1 MLDDRLTC
9 SNCGTLFYYEE
20 VRNIVKHRKK
30 EMPIR
35 CPNCNEVIKRKLSHG
50 YFVSYEL
57 YEESKINLKKKPK
70 YYKNLKTGAIIT
82 EKEFKNLVTEEE
94 SRFIICLVIFALD
107 LWIRLLKMSQLN
119 QLKTMFLLT
128 YQNRKN
134 NPVFTVNYFN
144 FDFQ

>member
-94 SRFIICLVIFALD
+94 SRFYNLSGNICPGFMDQIIENESIESIENYV
-107 LWIRLLKMSQLN
+107 
-119 QLKTMFLLT
+119 
-128 YQNRKN
+128 
-134 NPVFTVNYFN
+134 PV
-144 FDFQ
+144 DFPK

>member
-57 YEESKINLKKKPK
+57 
-70 YYKNLKTGAIIT
+70 
-82 EKEFKNLVTEEE
+82 
-94 SRFIICLVIFALD
+94 
-107 LWIRLLKMSQLN
+107 
-119 QLKTMFLLT
+119 
-128 YQNRKN
+128 
-134 NPVFTVNYFN
+134 
-144 FDFQ
+144 

>member
-9 SNCGTLFYYEE
+9 SNCGILFYYEE

-70 YYKNLKTGAIIT
+70 YYKNLKTGAFIT

-94 SRFIICLVIFALD
+94 SRFYNLSGNICPGFMDQIIENESIESIENYVPVD
-107 LWIRLLKMSQLN
+107 LPK
-119 QLKTMFLLT
+119 
-128 YQNRKN
+128 
-134 NPVFTVNYFN
+134 
-144 FDFQ
+144 

>member
-9 SNCGTLFYYEE
+9 SNCGILFYYEE

-94 SRFIICLVIFALD
+94 SRFYNLSGNICPGFMDQIIENESIESIENYVPVD
-107 LWIRLLKMSQLN
+107 LPK
-119 QLKTMFLLT
+119 
-128 YQNRKN
+128 
-134 NPVFTVNYFN
+134 
-144 FDFQ
+144 

>member
-50 YFVSYEL
+50 YFVSYEP

-94 SRFIICLVIFALD
+94 SRFYNLSGNICSGFMDQIIENESIENYVPVD
-107 LWIRLLKMSQLN
+107 LPK
-119 QLKTMFLLT
+119 
-128 YQNRKN
+128 
-134 NPVFTVNYFN
+134 
-144 FDFQ
+144 

>member
-70 YYKNLKTGAIIT
+70 YYKNLKTGAIM
-82 EKEFKNLVTEEE
+82 TEEE
-94 SRFIICLVIFALD
+94 SRFYNLSGNICPGFMDQIIENESIESIENYVPVD
-107 LWIRLLKMSQLN
+107 LPK
-119 QLKTMFLLT
+119 
-128 YQNRKN
+128 
-134 NPVFTVNYFN
+134 
-144 FDFQ
+144 

>member
-9 SNCGTLFYYEE
+9 SNCGILFYYEE

-70 YYKNLKTGAIIT
+70 YYKNLKTGAIKT

-94 SRFIICLVIFALD
+94 SRFYNLSGNICPGFMDQIIENESIESIENYVPVD
-107 LWIRLLKMSQLN
+107 LPK
-119 QLKTMFLLT
+119 
-128 YQNRKN
+128 
-134 NPVFTVNYFN
+134 
-144 FDFQ
+144 

>member
-70 YYKNLKTGAIIT
+70 YYKNFKTGAIIT

-94 SRFIICLVIFALD
+94 SRFYNLSGNICPGFMDQIIENESIESIENYVPVD
-107 LWIRLLKMSQLN
+107 LPK
-119 QLKTMFLLT
+119 
-128 YQNRKN
+128 
-134 NPVFTVNYFN
+134 
-144 FDFQ
+144 

>member
-57 YEESKINLKKKPK
+57 YEESKI
-70 YYKNLKTGAIIT
+70 
-82 EKEFKNLVTEEE
+82 
-94 SRFIICLVIFALD
+94 
-107 LWIRLLKMSQLN
+107 
-119 QLKTMFLLT
+119 TMFLLT

>member
-94 SRFIICLVIFALD
+94 SRFYNLSGNI
-107 LWIRLLKMSQLN
+107 
-119 QLKTMFLLT
+119 
-128 YQNRKN
+128 
-134 NPVFTVNYFN
+134 
-144 FDFQ
+144 

>member
-94 SRFIICLVIFALD
+94 SRFYNLSGNICPGSMDQIIENESIESIENYVPVD
-107 LWIRLLKMSQLN
+107 LPK
-119 QLKTMFLLT
+119 
-128 YQNRKN
+128 
-134 NPVFTVNYFN
+134 
-144 FDFQ
+144 

>member
-82 EKEFKNLVTEEE
+82 EKEFKSLVTEEE
-94 SRFIICLVIFALD
+94 SRFYNLSGNICPGFMDQIIENESIESIENYVPVD
-107 LWIRLLKMSQLN
+107 LPK
-119 QLKTMFLLT
+119 
-128 YQNRKN
+128 
-134 NPVFTVNYFN
+134 
-144 FDFQ
+144 

>member
-70 YYKNLKTGAIIT
+70 YYKNLKTGATIT

-94 SRFIICLVIFALD
+94 SRFYNLSGNICPGFMDQIIENESIESIENYVPVD
-107 LWIRLLKMSQLN
+107 LPK
-119 QLKTMFLLT
+119 
-128 YQNRKN
+128 
-134 NPVFTVNYFN
+134 
-144 FDFQ
+144 

>member
-82 EKEFKNLVTEEE
+82 EKEFKNLVTDEE
-94 SRFIICLVIFALD
+94 SRFYNLSGNICPGFMDHIIENESIESIENYVPVD
-107 LWIRLLKMSQLN
+107 LPK
-119 QLKTMFLLT
+119 
-128 YQNRKN
+128 
-134 NPVFTVNYFN
+134 
-144 FDFQ
+144 